1 MYFNQVGS
9 EITITINSKMSQVS
23 RALEMTRKSLD
34 LSIDSANLLI
44 VLRELLANAVTHG
57 NGGDPLEIVRCS
69 IGDLGQGRFRI
80 EVRDEGEG
88 FDHRAINMDLPEMP
102 ARVRRRGYILI
113 KALSEKID
121 FYDHSSRVVVNVSTN
136 GEALSS
142 LKKT

>member
-1 MYFNQVGS
+1 MYFNQIGS

-57 NGGDPLEIVRCS
+57 NKGDPLKMVRGS
-69 IGDLGQGRFRI
+69 ISDLGQGRFQI

-88 FDHRAINMDLPEMP
+88 FDHRAINMDLPEIP

-113 KALSEKID
+113 KALSEQIE

-136 GEALSS
+136 GEALSPI
-142 LKKT
+142 KKT